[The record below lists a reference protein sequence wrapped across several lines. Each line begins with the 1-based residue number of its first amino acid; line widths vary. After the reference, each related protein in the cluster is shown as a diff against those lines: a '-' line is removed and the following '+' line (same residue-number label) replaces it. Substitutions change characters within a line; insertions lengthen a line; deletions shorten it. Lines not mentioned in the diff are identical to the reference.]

1 MRRGATFVCEGD
13 KSAERKAVTSIRW
26 LESRYEKAVKRL
38 TAVPVTTRIL
48 PPAPSRAMAR
58 LVAIVVATVRARAGL
73 AKGGAAVRGETRSL
87 ITQIGL

>member
-48 PPAPSRAMAR
+48 PPAPSRAMGS
-58 LVAIVVATVRARAGL
+58 AGRHC
-73 AKGGAAVRGETRSL
+73 GRHRQSTRR
-87 ITQIGL
+87 IG